1 MRAKDMIWPLWNLA
15 WGGQRGFRTWD
26 SLQSAR
32 KAAVDVRR
40 AQRVRRMRVGVM
52 GGREGMLLL
61 VGWMDVRV
69 GVVVMTREDVAFVEA
84 TVVYVPYESLDKQS
98 LPTS

>member
-1 MRAKDMIWPLWNLA
+1 MRAKDMVWPLWNLA

-61 VGWMDVRV
+61 GGMD
-69 GVVVMTREDVAFVEA
+69 GCEGGSSGDDEGGCCFCGSYCCICM
-84 TVVYVPYESLDKQS
+84 SL
-98 LPTS
+98 